1 MMKKEKYTVEYP
13 LEKVSKAILWKC
25 ISTADGLQEWFAD
38 KVSNTSD
45 DFVFTWKGHSEQA
58 QLQACKDGV
67 LVRFHWAHEPAD
79 TFFEF
84 AIQELELTGDVS
96 LTITDFA
103 DEGEVEDAI
112 RLWNTQMDELRR
124 VTGM

>member
-1 MMKKEKYTVEYP
+1 MMQKEKYTVEYL

-25 ISTADGLQEWFAD
+25 ISTSDGLQEWFAD
-38 KVSNTSD
+38 KVSNTD
-45 DFVFTWKGHSEQA
+45 DEFVFTWKGHSEYAERQTY
-58 QLQACKDGV
+58 KEGV
-67 LVRFHWAHEPAD
+67 FVQFHWLHEPVD

-84 AIQELELTGDVS
+84 KIQALELTGDVS

-103 DEGEVEDAI
+103 DEGDVEDAI
-112 RLWNTQMDELRR
+112 LLWNTQIDELRR

>member
-1 MMKKEKYTVEYP
+1 M
-13 LEKVSKAILWKC
+13 
-25 ISTADGLQEWFAD
+25 
-38 KVSNTSD
+38 
-45 DFVFTWKGHSEQA
+45 FTWKGHSEQA

-67 LVRFHWAHEPAD
+67 LVRFRWLNEPVD
-79 TFFEF
+79 TFFEL

-103 DEGEVEDAI
+103 DEGDVEDAT